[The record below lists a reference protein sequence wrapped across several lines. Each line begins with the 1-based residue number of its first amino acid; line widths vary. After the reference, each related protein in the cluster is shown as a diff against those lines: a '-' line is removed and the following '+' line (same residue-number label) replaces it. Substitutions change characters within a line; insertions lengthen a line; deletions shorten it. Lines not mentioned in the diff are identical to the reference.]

1 MAGLER
7 PIHGSPVAC
16 GALGR
21 FDPATV
27 GRIASALGGGLSEIH
42 RKDQSLVLLD
52 RAPVAWTGGGDR
64 GLAWGERVATSAAR
78 AANWREAAATG
89 ALGLIVG
96 PERTAIHSSA
106 SGFAPLY
113 WLREGEAIY
122 FATAADAL
130 ARGTSATLSV
140 DWECVASVIAIGYP
154 PGDGT
159 LFSEIKR
166 LDPLAL
172 LEQRPG
178 SSPVVTGGDLAWAE
192 VEPEGSGDVAGE
204 IAVALR
210 EEIAALDPSD
220 PVHCA
225 LSGGWDSRL
234 LLCLLAERGLNVSA
248 WTVDMDTGHERESE
262 LATPVADGLGVPH
275 TVVETSR
282 REFVGDFE
290 DTARLVEYLVSV
302 RYNVFLTGLARCM
315 PAGVTVDGS
324 GAGFVKGYRNLVPLG
339 GEYEWSRGASGVF
352 DHYAPAATALM
363 RPGAWRAIRS
373 TARRQFAAEADRFAG
388 HPAAAT
394 LGIYWT
400 RTRRRTSPAPQAI
413 FGARNPIAMPFLN
426 DAVVRASLRAPQEAK
441 AEGRLFRR
449 VFELVNPAIGGLP
462 STNDGEQRGPRATS
476 RPTRSPA
483 ARRLYSSLLATSPMR
498 AWLSD
503 DLRAALER
511 GKLGKR
517 VQRAG
522 FLERVQ
528 LVCCLTLWFDRYR
541 DRLGDFDPT
550 ELLGPPPRDPGR

>member
-1 MAGLER
+1 MSPPER
-7 PIHGSPVAC
+7 PVAGTPVAC

-21 FDPATV
+21 FDSATV
-27 GRIASALGGGLSEIH
+27 GRIASALEVELTEIH
-42 RKDQSLVLLD
+42 RDDRSLVLLD
-52 RAPVAWTGGGDR
+52 RPPVPWEGGRER
-64 GLAWGERVATSAAR
+64 GLAWGERVATSAAG
-78 AANWREAAATG
+78 AGDWHEAAAAG
-89 ALGLIVG
+89 ALGLVVG
-96 PERTAIHSSA
+96 PVRTAIHSSA

-113 WLREGEAIY
+113 WLRDGEALY

-140 DWECVASVIAIGYP
+140 DWESVASVIAIGYP

-159 LFSEIKR
+159 LFAEIKR

-172 LEQRPG
+172 LEQRPD
-178 SSPVVTGGDLAWAE
+178 SSPEVTGGDLGWAE
-192 VEPEGSGDVAGE
+192 VEPNGSGDAAEDIAAG
-204 IAVALR
+204 LR
-210 EEIAALDPSD
+210 QEVAALDRSD
-220 PVHCA
+220 PIHCA

-234 LLCLLAERGLNVSA
+234 LLCLLAERELDLSA

-262 LATPVADGLGVPH
+262 LAAPVADGLGVPH
-275 TVVETSR
+275 TVIETSR
-282 REFVGDFE
+282 RDFVADFE
-290 DTARLVEYLVSV
+290 DTARRVEYLTSI
-302 RYNVFLTGLARCM
+302 RYNVFLTRLARSM
-315 PAGVTVDGS
+315 PIGVAVDGS

-339 GEYEWSRGASGVF
+339 ADYEWSRGASGVF
-352 DHYAPAATALM
+352 DYYAPPAAGDALL
-363 RPGAWRAIRS
+363 RAEAWRAIRG
-373 TARRQFAAEADRFAG
+373 TAQREFAAEADRFAG

-400 RTRRRTSPAPQAI
+400 RTRRRTSPAPLAI
-413 FGARNPIAMPFLN
+413 FGARNQIAMPFLN
-426 DAVVRASLRAPQEAK
+426 DAVIRASLRIPQEEK

-449 VFELVNPAIGGLP
+449 VFEVVNPEIGALP
-462 STNDGEQRGPRATS
+462 STNDGVSRGPRATS

-483 ARRLYSSLLATSPMR
+483 ARRLYSSLLAASPLR
-498 AWLSD
+498 PWFSD

-528 LVCCLTLWFDRYR
+528 LVCCLTLWLDRYR

-550 ELLGPPPRDPGR
+550 DLLGPPARGL